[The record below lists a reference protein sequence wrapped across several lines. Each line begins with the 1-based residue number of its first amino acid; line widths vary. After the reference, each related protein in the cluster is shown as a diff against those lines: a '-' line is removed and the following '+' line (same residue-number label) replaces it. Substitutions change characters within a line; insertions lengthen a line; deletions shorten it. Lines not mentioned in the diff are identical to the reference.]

1 MHKGD
6 WELEKNAKC
15 YLWCILNMY
24 KLVNLDLNSFKLLIY
39 LFCICQITKDNAFD
53 WEAGIVTLTN
63 QAPESIRTPAIISVK
78 NCKDAVQTP
87 SDKCAAAY
95 EIAHCMYLDNPEVKL
110 CNLNNF
116 LLNHFFPELL
126 LTLTKNTYFS

>member
-1 MHKGD
+1 MKAALKLVRNVCQPKFKATNEQIDAMHKGD

-24 KLVNLDLNSFKLLIY
+24 KL
-39 LFCICQITKDNAFD
+39 ITKDNAFD

-95 EIAHCMYLDNPEVKL
+95 EIAHCMYLDNPE
-110 CNLNNF
+110 NYF
-116 LLNHFFPELL
+116 LP
-126 LTLTKNTYFS
+126 